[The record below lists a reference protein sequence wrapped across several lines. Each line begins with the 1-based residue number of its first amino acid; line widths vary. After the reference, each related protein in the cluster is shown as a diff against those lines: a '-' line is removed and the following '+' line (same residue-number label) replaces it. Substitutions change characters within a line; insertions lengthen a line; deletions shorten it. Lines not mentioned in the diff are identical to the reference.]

1 MPILET
7 IGSAIVAN
15 AGKILSCCCG
25 MCQACMNT
33 KKQGLMIPF
42 LKTSLKNNLVSDS
55 IVFVDLD
62 AEIKQSLDEDDAK
75 LDPDSHL
82 FFARMFNQAK
92 KIVEEIVEIN
102 LTSKKL
108 NEIVFISSE
117 YKILK
122 FCDCDDGGID
132 YFIPTDSLHE
142 ELTKAPNWDEVK
154 YQKIK
159 AGLMDNK
166 KSKLQTYSSLNDLLQ
181 QIIEIYPEANV
192 KI

>member
-7 IGSAIVAN
+7 IGSAVIAN
-15 AGKILSCCCG
+15 AGKIMSCCCG
-25 MCQACMNT
+25 LCSACMNT